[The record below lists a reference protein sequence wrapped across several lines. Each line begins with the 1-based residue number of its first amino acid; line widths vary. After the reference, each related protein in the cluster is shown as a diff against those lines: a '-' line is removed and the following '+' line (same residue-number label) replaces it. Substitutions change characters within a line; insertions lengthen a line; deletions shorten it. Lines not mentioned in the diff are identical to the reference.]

1 LTLKKYLEDNKFAE
15 ANITPMKEGVKI
27 EFALISR
34 KKNKKWVVSVLSHE
48 TININGK
55 NLEEVSEKIIAL
67 AIQKLNFELPEK
79 DYNELEKITRKIEAF
94 ENGETK

>member
-1 LTLKKYLEDNKFAE
+1 MTLKKYLEDNKFAE

-55 NLEEVSEKIIAL
+55 NLEEVSEEIIAL

>member
-1 LTLKKYLEDNKFAE
+1 MTLKKYLEDNKFAE